1 MGCCGGVLKP
11 AACNFWL
18 KIRRKLHKIAI
29 LCNFGRFFEG
39 KLHVA
44 SLPNESCV
52 VFASIKGGAIYDTAF
67 TILPFRI
74 RAFSGLQCG
83 PDLDVAAAGKTCA
96 LVKLFARLADAET
109 KSSYVAV
116 NNVLCRKRLEAFNYQ
131 PVVDFLAVILQ
142 EAARAGLGH
151 RQISTSMCITLEAG
165 ILNVILSPSKLI
177 SSNAFSKTTSG

>member
-1 MGCCGGVLKP
+1 MIK
-11 AACNFWL
+11 
-18 KIRRKLHKIAI
+18 RKLY
-29 LCNFGRFFEG
+29 NFRLKKTGNNYIKSRFYIIVGYFLG
-39 KLHVA
+39 QQLYTPTQNKRRCLQ
-44 SLPNESCV
+44 
-52 VFASIKGGAIYDTAF
+52 KDTAHRV
-67 TILPFRI
+67 LPFRI

-83 PDLDVAAAGKTCA
+83 PDLDIAAAGKTCA

-109 KSSYVAV
+109 KSSYVGV
-116 NNVLCRKRLEAFNYQ
+116 SNVLCRKRLEAFNYQ
-131 PVVDFLAVILQ
+131 PVIDFLAVILQ